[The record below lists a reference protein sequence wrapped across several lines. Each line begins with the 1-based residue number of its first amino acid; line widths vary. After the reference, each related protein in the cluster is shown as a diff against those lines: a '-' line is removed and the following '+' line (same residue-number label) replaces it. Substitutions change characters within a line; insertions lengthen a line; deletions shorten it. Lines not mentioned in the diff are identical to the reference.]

1 MPLSFF
7 FFKSLSVSVM
17 DQVFHKK
24 VMQRSQRT
32 TLGILRYFGK
42 TEVSTVGVS

>member
-1 MPLSFF
+1 MPLSFFF

-24 VMQRSQRT
+24 VMQRSHRT

-42 TEVSTVGVS
+42 TVKSLL